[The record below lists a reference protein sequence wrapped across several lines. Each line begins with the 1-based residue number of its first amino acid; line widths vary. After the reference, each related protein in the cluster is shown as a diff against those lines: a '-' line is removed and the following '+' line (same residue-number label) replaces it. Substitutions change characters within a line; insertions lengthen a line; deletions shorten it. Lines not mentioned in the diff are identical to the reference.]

1 MLVEQ
6 GADDIVDQLVLPVE
20 HIQGK
25 GGHEGHKADNKQ
37 LSQELCEDFKNFL
50 CRFVHS
56 ILIKPY
62 HNVTKIAINFV
73 LILTLL
79 PKLYKYA
86 HIFYQLESCPFA

>member
-37 LSQELCEDFKNFL
+37 LSQELCEDFKNF
-50 CRFVHS
+50 FMP
-56 ILIKPY
+56 IYPQYPDK
-62 HNVTKIAINFV
+62 
-73 LILTLL
+73 TL
-79 PKLYKYA
+79 
-86 HIFYQLESCPFA
+86 S